1 MKRRS
6 FVFNFVVFAATEW
19 NNTLGGPQKDVATIQ
34 SIVPLFANI
43 VQAVM
48 ALSGVALLVMLLVG
62 GFNFLF
68 SGGDPK
74 KVQAASGTLGS
85 AFLGLVVIVVAYFI
99 ISSIG

>member
-1 MKRRS
+1 MKRFS
-6 FVFNFVVFAATEW
+6 SVYSIAVFAAVDW
-19 NNTLGGPQKDVATIQ
+19 GDTLVATKAGTPKDIATIG
-34 SIVPLFANI
+34 SIVPLFTNI

-74 KVQAASGTLGS
+74 KVQAAAGTL
-85 AFLGLVVIVVAYFI
+85 
-99 ISSIG
+99 